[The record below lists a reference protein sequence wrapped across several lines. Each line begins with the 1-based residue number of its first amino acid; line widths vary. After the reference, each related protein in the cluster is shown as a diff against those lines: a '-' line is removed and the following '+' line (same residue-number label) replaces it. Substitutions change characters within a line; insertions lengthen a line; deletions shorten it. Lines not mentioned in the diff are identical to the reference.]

1 MGQARPLTVH
11 VGYKGYSFTHN
22 AWRPAL
28 VLATSTT
35 IQHQCL
41 HRRYA
46 ALRLRWHISLV
57 TVVTRPYDWDDTSHS
72 HRSQPRMH
80 PLSLSYHT
88 HMVES
93 FRTCCRWFNLCTA
106 VYMNTRHVLRVSSLR
121 MSAWDV
127 AKYFLNLQLSYCNV
141 TICAEFEE
149 EIGIR
154 NREAGSARG
163 SVDIN
168 FPIYIYVRVCTA
180 TRNNNKKLLK
190 HQTTPEALP
199 SSRSQPKDK
208 DASSP
213 KSYFA

>member
-1 MGQARPLTVH
+1 MGQARPLTVQ
-11 VGYKGYSFTHN
+11 VGYYNYRVTRSLTMHDALYSYSLRV
-22 AWRPAL
+22 RPSS
-28 VLATSTT
+28 TS
-35 IQHQCL
+35 
-41 HRRYA
+41 A
-46 ALRLRWHISLV
+46 F

-72 HRSQPRMH
+72 HRSQPRIR

-88 HMVES
+88 YMVES

-127 AKYFLNLQLSYCNV
+127 AKYFLNLQRSYCSV
-141 TICAEFEE
+141 SICAEFEE

-168 FPIYIYVRVCTA
+168 FQYICTSMHC
-180 TRNNNKKLLK
+180 NS
-190 HQTTPEALP
+190 E
-199 SSRSQPKDK
+199 
-208 DASSP
+208 
-213 KSYFA
+213 